1 MVFSI
6 KLLFIALIVGWVIQ
20 IPFNHMQVSNIRKT
34 FSQLGKEGKL
44 ITGAQKDLL
53 RGSCIVAIVVNNN
66 KVIKKMMYMKGYTVF
81 ARFRDFK
88 KFDGK
93 TITEVLEICPKSSKS
108 PLYRAIRKSLTT
120 ALKQVSTKSSTTN
133 KKGDIHV

>member
-1 MVFSI
+1 MGFSV

-20 IPFNHMQVSNIRKT
+20 IPFNHMQVRNIKKT

-53 RGSCIVAIVVNNN
+53 RGSCIVAIVINNN
-66 KVIKKMMYMKGYTVF
+66 KVIKKIMYMKGYTVF

-88 KFDGK
+88 KFDGN
-93 TITEVLEICPKSSKS
+93 TITEVLEMCPKSSKS
-108 PLYRAIRKSLTT
+108 PLYKAIRKSLTA
-120 ALKQVSTKSSTTN
+120 ALKQITEANSTIKEKEDN
-133 KKGDIHV
+133 YA